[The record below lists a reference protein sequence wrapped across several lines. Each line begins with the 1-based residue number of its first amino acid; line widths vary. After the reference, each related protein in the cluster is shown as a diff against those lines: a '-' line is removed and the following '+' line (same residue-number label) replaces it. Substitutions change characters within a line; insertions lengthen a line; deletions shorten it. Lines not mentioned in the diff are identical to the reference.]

1 MFLTSS
7 EPKLSTAL
15 CSNLFDALG
24 EATSAEAALRQIDAY
39 RSLFAGP
46 GIFSIQLNVTTAD
59 DPAGEIRLQRFYSS
73 SGDRFPVQGRKRKTL
88 TPWTEALFVQRRIVV
103 SEGIEALARH
113 FDDYEQMRPLGLQR
127 AVNIPLLKGD
137 ITYATFNVF
146 GTPAYWQEDEI
157 VAMRV
162 LALLAARWVQPTPDL
177 SYTLGA
183 TASAAADPSVMQ
195 PA

>member
-7 EPKLSTAL
+7 EPMLSTTL
-15 CSNLFDALG
+15 CSNLFDSLAD
-24 EATSAEAALRQIDAY
+24 ATGVEAALRQIDAY
-39 RSLFAGP
+39 RSLFAGA

-73 SGDRFPVQGRKRKTL
+73 SADRFPVQGRKRKTL
-88 TPWTEALFVQRRIVV
+88 TPWTETLFLRRRIVV
-103 SEGIEALARH
+103 SEGVEALQRN

-127 AVNIPLLKGD
+127 ALNVPLLKDD

-162 LALLAARWVQPTPDL
+162 LALLAARWVQPAPGL
-177 SYTLGA
+177 SYSLGGAATNA
-183 TASAAADPSVMQ
+183 TAPSSMQ
-195 PA
+195 TA